1 MDRGAHYVKTDL
13 QVHTPRDRNCK
24 AECVGD
30 ENRRQFAREFIAA
43 CRAAGLGAVAI
54 TDHHDF
60 AFLPFIRDAANEEIG
75 ADGDVLP
82 DNQRIVVFPGLELS
96 LEVPCQVLL
105 IFSADFPGERLST
118 ILDKLDIDAAD
129 PAESRGAQPQ
139 KLSFLTL
146 RELHERLDQTDWLR
160 GQYIVLPNVTDRGYK
175 TLMRSGMDAQY
186 RDMPC
191 VGGYLDGPVS
201 DIGTGN
207 AKIFAGLDAVRGY
220 KAIATLQT
228 SDARAFAELGA
239 NATWIKWAQPTA
251 EALRQACLAAES
263 RIAHEEP
270 GLPSVFVT
278 RVVVSNSKF
287 LGPVSLELNPQYNA
301 LIGGRG
307 TGKSSLLEYLRWGL
321 CDQPPEIETGA
332 DGPDLAGR
340 RRRLIDLTLAPV
352 EGHVEVHFE
361 LNGIPHVVRRYPGGS
376 DLRLKIGDRPMGPAT
391 EAEVRALLPVRAYSQ
406 RQLSDVGVDLDEL
419 TRFMTAPILDQLEE
433 LERREAELATA
444 IRENFVHLQRSR
456 SLGRAIA
463 RDRLAHESLGLQA
476 AAIRDQL
483 GGLSEDD
490 QAVVRS
496 KPGWDQGQAVVADW
510 ASRLEQASRE
520 IQQAAANLARLSA
533 GVAADLDPSI
543 PEHPVLAAVQAE
555 ALALLGGAETGLAAV
570 LGALRDGAEP
580 HSPLKAQTARWSARY
595 AQFESEYRDAAQRST
610 AHAVKLD
617 ELASLEAR
625 RRDLK
630 QSLDTYTQELE
641 LLGAPAV
648 SHESLRVEWRT
659 LQVERTALL
668 LEQCETLSGLS
679 DQLIS
684 ATIRASAGTTA
695 QEARFK
701 AEVQGSGVR
710 SARIE
715 AFLVSIATASDPL
728 EAWHNALDELEA
740 LVLAQNHHGGGP
752 TPSTIL
758 TAFAA
763 TDLAKIV
770 PKLTPEAILE
780 LSLMRLDDHPIFE
793 YRVKEGEHIAF
804 EDASAGQQ
812 ATALLRV
819 LLNQGGP
826 PLVIDQPEDDLDSE
840 VIQEIVR
847 LIWAAKGRRQL
858 IFASHN
864 ANLVVNGDAELVACF
879 NYRTSG
885 DHSAGEIELEGAIDI
900 PTIQKKITLVMEG
913 GEKAFRL
920 RKEKYGF

>member
-1 MDRGAHYVKTDL
+1 MDRGAHYVETDL
-13 QVHTPRDRNCK
+13 QVHTPRDRNWQG
-24 AECVGD
+24 ECVGD
-30 ENRRQFAREFIAA
+30 ENRRQFGREFIAA

-54 TDHHDF
+54 TDHDDF
-60 AFLPFIRDAANEEIG
+60 AFLPFIRHAATEELG
-75 ADGDVLP
+75 PDGGGVPED
-82 DNQRIVVFPGLELS
+82 QRIVVFPGLELS

-118 ILDKLDIDAAD
+118 VLDKLDID
-129 PAESRGAQPQ
+129 PAEPADSRGAQPQ

-146 RELHERLDQTDWLR
+146 QELHDRLDQTDWLR
-160 GQYIVLPNVTDRGYK
+160 GQYIVLPNVTDGGHK

-191 VGGYLDGPVS
+191 VGGFLDGPVS
-201 DIGTGN
+201 AVGTGN
-207 AKIFAGLDAVRGY
+207 ARIFAGLDAVRGH

-228 SDARAFAELGA
+228 SDARAFAALGA

-251 EALRQACLAAES
+251 EALRQACLAFES

-270 GLPSVFVT
+270 RLPSVFVT

-321 CDQPPEIETGA
+321 CDQPPEVESEG

-352 EGHVEVHFE
+352 QGHVEVHFE

-376 DLRLKIGDRPMGPAT
+376 DLRLKIGDRSMGPAT

-419 TRFMTAPILDQLEE
+419 TRFVTAPILDQLED
-433 LERREAELATA
+433 LDRREAELATA

-456 SLGRAIA
+456 SLRRAIA
-463 RDRLAHESLGLQA
+463 RDRLAHDSLGLQA
-476 AAIRDQL
+476 AAIRDGL

-490 QAVVRS
+490 QAVLRS
-496 KPGWDQGQAVVADW
+496 KPGWDQGEAIIADW
-510 ASRLEQASRE
+510 FKRLEQATQE
-520 IQQAAANLARLSA
+520 IEQAAANVGRLSA
-533 GVAADLDPSI
+533 GVAADVDLEI
-543 PEHPVLAAVQAE
+543 PEHQALAAIQAE
-555 ALALLGGAETGLAAV
+555 VLTLIGGAQAGLAAA
-570 LGALRDGAEP
+570 LATLRDGAQP
-580 HSPLKAQTARWSARY
+580 QSPFKAQEARWSARY
-595 AQFESEYRDAAQRST
+595 AQFGLEYQEAANRST
-610 AHAVKLD
+610 AHAEKLD

-625 RRDLK
+625 RRDFT
-630 QSLDTYTQELE
+630 QSLDNHTQELE

-648 SHESLRVEWRT
+648 SHESLRAEWRAM
-659 LQVERTALL
+659 QVERTALL
-668 LEQCETLSGLS
+668 AEQCDTLTGLS

-684 ATIRASAGTTA
+684 ATIRPSAGTTA

-710 SARIE
+710 SVKIE
-715 AFLVSIATASDPL
+715 TFLASIATASDPL
-728 EAWHNALDELEA
+728 EAWHTALDELES
-740 LVLAQNHHGGGP
+740 LVLADDDHGAGP
-752 TPSTIL
+752 TTSTKL

-763 TDLAKIV
+763 TDLTKIV
-770 PKLTPEAILE
+770 SKLTPEGILE
-780 LSLMRLDDHPIFE
+780 LSLMRLDDRPVFE
-793 YRVKEGEHIAF
+793 YRAKEGEHIAF

-840 VIQEIVR
+840 VVQEIVR

-858 IFASHN
+858 IFSSHN

-885 DHSAGEIELEGAIDI
+885 DHSAGQIELEGAIDI
-900 PTIQKKITLVMEG
+900 PAVQKKITLVMEG
-913 GEKAFRL
+913 GEKAFKL